1 MFVCPSTSGRVVM
14 KKEELARCYEYVF
27 DVVRGV
33 DWSVCCERV
42 AKREVIRRCIKERK
56 NRTERAKKATSAGFE
71 PARAKPSRFLVC
83 LLNHSDKMS

>member
-14 KKEELARCYEYVF
+14 KKEELARCYEDVF

-42 AKREVIRRCIKERK
+42 DREKRRVIAI
-56 NRTERAKKATSAGFE
+56 S
-71 PARAKPSRFLVC
+71 
-83 LLNHSDKMS
+83 